1 NNDWTINFSNY
12 IIGYSKPEQPCEYC
26 RVRQFDCFMTF
37 EGQTGCSPCNAL
49 FRTCSFNK
57 PTQERRQKNV
67 VDTLHVVA
75 EDQQQEFGTLT
86 GTKVLTGIKTHEDRA
101 MRKSGVRFAKSAIRA
116 LTEWIVNHSD
126 HPYPTEQE
134 KDDLRQKTGLSETQ
148 MNNWF
153 ANARR
158 RKKHMPRRM
167 DSPGT
172 AAIDIPNNPSWKD
185 LNPMERW
192 KISPPENEPAPLT
205 AIAQAVRQQ
214 TPPLDNSSSTHTS
227 RHGSSASSGPQSRR
241 APSSASLEVTS
252 VNSAVSSQ
260 DDSFGS
266 IFSFDSGNSRHSWGS
281 FGSFGSFGPSGIR
294 KDRRRRRRQE
304 VKPKPV
310 ADEGRR
316 MFQCT
321 FCTDTFRSKYDWKR
335 HELSLHLSLEKWICA
350 PLGPVICTESGQRK
364 CVFCEELNPSKEHL
378 ENHNWTACEEKSPE
392 QRTFFRKDHLRQH
405 MRLMHDCKLNGLME
419 SWKSETT
426 YIRSRCGFC
435 CKTFDTWQDRV
446 DHLAKE
452 FRNGAQMKDWK
463 GCRGFDPQVALLVT
477 NAMPPYLIGSESKTP
492 NPFKASE
499 PASLQWHFDLIPD
512 PGASRFEAAANAGFF
527 HPDQEYAWHNILQ
540 QEGIGPDISLP
551 SNNVPGTTSA
561 TCWEILTV
569 RLGRYTKLQMSRGI
583 MPTDEMLQREARR
596 IIYDNDDGWEQTAA
610 DNPEWLEL
618 FKKAHGIMEVGK
630 AFDRVD
636 TLEDLGM

>member
-1 NNDWTINFSNY
+1 
-12 IIGYSKPEQPCEYC
+12 
-26 RVRQFDCFMTF
+26 
-37 EGQTGCSPCNAL
+37 
-49 FRTCSFNK
+49 
-57 PTQERRQKNV
+57 
-67 VDTLHVVA
+67 
-75 EDQQQEFGTLT
+75 
-86 GTKVLTGIKTHEDRA
+86 
-101 MRKSGVRFAKSAIRA
+101 
-116 LTEWIVNHSD
+116 
-126 HPYPTEQE
+126 
-134 KDDLRQKTGLSETQ
+134 
-148 MNNWF
+148 
-153 ANARR
+153 
-158 RKKHMPRRM
+158 
-167 DSPGT
+167 PGT

-252 VNSAVSSQ
+252 
-260 DDSFGS
+260 
-266 IFSFDSGNSRHSWGS
+266 
-281 FGSFGSFGPSGIR
+281 
-294 KDRRRRRRQE
+294 DRRRRRRQE

-499 PASLQWHFDLIPD
+499 PAS
-512 PGASRFEAAANAGFF
+512 
-527 HPDQEYAWHNILQ
+527 ILQ

-569 RLGRYTKLQMSRGI
+569 RLGRFTKLQMSRGI

-618 FKKAHGIMEVGK
+618 FKKAHGI
-630 AFDRVD
+630 
-636 TLEDLGM
+636 